1 MTTSAKP
8 TLSDIIKRPAVL
20 LACGLGSGLIPKAP
34 GTFGTLATI
43 PLFLWMQH
51 LSMPSYLLITAAF
64 FVLGIWISAEAIK
77 IFHRDDPSEVVWD
90 EVVGFLITMIAA
102 PSGWQW
108 LVMGFV
114 LFRIFDIWK
123 PWPVSLADQ
132 KLHGGLGIMLDDV
145 IAGVYALLV
154 LQIIAFLVV

>member
-1 MTTSAKP
+1 MTISVKP
-8 TLSDIIKRPAVL
+8 TLSDVIKRPAVL

-34 GTFGTLATI
+34 GTFGTLAAI

-51 LSMPSYLLITAAF
+51 LALLSYLLITAAF
-64 FVLGIWISAEAIK
+64 FALGIWISAEAIK
-77 IFHRDDPSEVVWD
+77 LFRCDDPSEVVWD

-102 PSGWQW
+102 PTGWQW
-108 LVMGFV
+108 LILGFV

-123 PWPVSLADQ
+123 PWPVNLADQ

-145 IAGVYALLV
+145 IAGVYALIV
-154 LQIIAFLVV
+154 LQLIAYIV

>member
-1 MTTSAKP
+1 MTTSVKP
-8 TLSDIIKRPAVL
+8 TLSDVIKRPAVL
-20 LACGLGSGLIPKAP
+20 LACGLGAGLIPKAP
-34 GTFGTLATI
+34 GTFGTLAAI

-51 LSMPSYLLITAAF
+51 LSMLSYLLITAAF
-64 FVLGIWISAEAIK
+64 FVMGIWLSTEAIK

-102 PSGWQW
+102 PTGWQW
-108 LVMGFV
+108 LVVGFV

-145 IAGVYALLV
+145 IAGIYALLCIQG
-154 LQIIAFLVV
+154 LHLLI

>member
-1 MTTSAKP
+1 MTTLTKP
-8 TLSDIIKRPAVL
+8 TLTEILKRPAVF

-43 PLFLWMQH
+43 PLFLAMQH
-51 LSMPSYLLITAAF
+51 LSLLHYLTLTAAF
-64 FVLGIWISAEAIK
+64 FVLGIWLSAEAIK
-77 IFHRDDPSEVVWD
+77 VFQRDDPSEVVWD

-102 PSGWQW
+102 PDGWPW
-108 LVMGFV
+108 LVLGFV

-145 IAGVYALLV
+145 IAGVYALMV
-154 LQIIAFLVV
+154 LQIIALLV

>member
-1 MTTSAKP
+1 MTTSTKP
-8 TLSDIIKRPAVL
+8 ALKTILKHPTVF

-34 GTFGTLATI
+34 GTFGTLAAI
-43 PLFLWMQH
+43 PLYLWMQH
-51 LSMPSYLLITAAF
+51 LELLHYLLLTAVF
-64 FVLGIWISAEAIK
+64 FIIGVWISAKAIK
-77 IFHRDDPSEVVWD
+77 LFHRDDPSEVVWD

-102 PSGWQW
+102 PMGWQW
-108 LVMGFV
+108 LLLGFV

-154 LQIIAFLVV
+154 LQSIVRISS

>member
-1 MTTSAKP
+1 MTTSTKP
-8 TLSDIIKRPAVL
+8 TLSDILKRPAVL

-34 GTFGTLATI
+34 GTFGTLAAI

-51 LSMPSYLLITAAF
+51 LNILSYLLITAAF

-77 IFHRDDPSEVVWD
+77 IFQRDDPSEVVWD

-102 PSGWQW
+102 PTGWQW
-108 LVMGFV
+108 VVLGFV

-132 KLHGGLGIMLDDV
+132 KLHGGIGIMLDDV
-145 IAGVYALLV
+145 IAGIYALIV
-154 LQIIAFLVV
+154 LKLIAYLI

>member
-1 MTTSAKP
+1 MTTSVKP
-8 TLSDIIKRPAVL
+8 TLSDVIKRPAVL
-20 LACGLGSGLIPKAP
+20 LACGLGAGLIPKAP
-34 GTFGTLATI
+34 GTFGTLAAI

-51 LSMPSYLLITAAF
+51 LNMLSYLLITVAF

-102 PSGWQW
+102 PAGWQW
-108 LVMGFV
+108 LVLGFV

-145 IAGVYALLV
+145 IAGVYALVV
-154 LQIIAFLVV
+154 LQLIAFIV

>member
-1 MTTSAKP
+1 MTTSVKP
-8 TLSDIIKRPAVL
+8 TFTEILKRPAVF

-34 GTFGTLATI
+34 GTFGTLAAI
-43 PLFLWMQH
+43 PVFLLMQQ
-51 LSMPSYLLITAAF
+51 LSLLNYLLLTAAF
-64 FVLGIWISAEAIK
+64 FVFGIWISTQAIK

-102 PSGWQW
+102 PTCWQW
-108 LVMGFV
+108 VLLGFV

-132 KLHGGLGIMLDDV
+132 KLHSGLGIMLDDV
-145 IAGVYALLV
+145 IAGIYALIV
-154 LQIIAFLVV
+154 LQLVVYLI